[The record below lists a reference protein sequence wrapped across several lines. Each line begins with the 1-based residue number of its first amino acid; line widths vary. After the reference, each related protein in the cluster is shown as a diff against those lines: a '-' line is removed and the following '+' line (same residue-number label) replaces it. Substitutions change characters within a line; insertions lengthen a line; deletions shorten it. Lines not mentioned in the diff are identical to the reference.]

1 MFKSGPNYTK
11 LKTNLRLIINRLKL
25 LEKKKTEMA
34 LKSRKE
40 IADYISAGKEDRA
53 RIRVE
58 HIIREDYLVEAM
70 ELLEMYC
77 DLLLARFGLIQ
88 TQKELDPGLEESIA
102 SIIWATPRLQADV
115 QELKAVTDEFA
126 HKYGKE
132 FAQAC
137 RGNQLSNV
145 NEKVMHKLSV
155 QAPPKALVERYMVEI
170 AKSYNVPFEP
180 DPSVMQQDEIL
191 MAENLL
197 IDLGMDDKKNMGGG
211 PGGPPP
217 NQGFGPG
224 GPVHPGFGPGGG
236 STAGFGPGAGP
247 NLGFG
252 PGGPSGGFGPGG
264 MHMHHNSQGPPP
276 LPSQPPH
283 GSVNPYPPPAY
294 NSGAH
299 SAPPGPPNFD
309 QLYDNNAGK
318 PSLPPGP
325 SASAPPSAP
334 KGDDIFPELPT
345 VPSNTLPDPGNSIG
359 GGSAGGEDVDFDDL
373 TRRFEQLKK
382 KK

>member
-40 IADYISAGKEDRA
+40 IADYISAAKDDRA

-88 TQKELDPGLEESIA
+88 TQKELDPGLEEAIA
-102 SIIWATPRLQADV
+102 TIIWATPRLQADV
-115 QELKAVTDEFA
+115 QELKAVTEEFTV
-126 HKYGKE
+126 KYSKE

-145 NEKVMHKLSV
+145 NEK
-155 QAPPKALVERYMVEI
+155 PYP
-170 AKSYNVPFEP
+170 
-180 DPSVMQQDEIL
+180 
-191 MAENLL
+191 
-197 IDLGMDDKKNMGGG
+197 
-211 PGGPPP
+211 
-217 NQGFGPG
+217 
-224 GPVHPGFGPGGG
+224 
-236 STAGFGPGAGP
+236 TAG
-247 NLGFG
+247 
-252 PGGPSGGFGPGG
+252 
-264 MHMHHNSQGPPP
+264 MPPP
-276 LPSQPPH
+276 LPNHMPH
-283 GSVNPYPPPAY
+283 GSYNGGYPNQPPAY
-294 NSGAH
+294 NSGIH

-309 QLYDNNAGK
+309 DLYNPQK
-318 PSLPPGP
+318 PAKPPGP
-325 SASAPPSAP
+325 SVSAPPAP
-334 KGDDIFPELPT
+334 QNKGNDDMFPELPT
-345 VPSNTLPDPGNSIG
+345 VPNNTLPDLGNSVG
-359 GGSAGGEDVDFDDL
+359 GGSAGGDDVDFDDL